1 MQKWNFILAKY
12 IYDFFKNFESE
23 RQLFESERQLFER
36 LHSELN
42 NELHNELL
50 KAKVKI

>member
-23 RQLFESERQLFER
+23 RQLFESERQLFE
-36 LHSELN
+36 SERQLFEN
-42 NELHNELL
+42 FR
-50 KAKVKI
+50 